1 MVQKVAI
8 VIHDGV
14 QALDIAGPVDAFME
28 ANAFIAPGDGY
39 EVVLVAADR
48 RPLRASRGMRIAADV
63 SFAEARDDFAILLV
77 AGGPALPVAAPEPA
91 LPQWLHGAPDRSG
104 TTGSELGR
112 GAWGERLCRY
122 V

>member
-48 RPLRASRGMRIAADV
+48 QPLRASSGMRISADV

-77 AGGPALPVAAPEPA
+77 AGGPALPVAAPDPA
-91 LPQWLHGAPDRSG
+91 LTQWLCRAPARAAISGDRQSP
-104 TTGSELGR
+104 
-112 GAWGERLCRY
+112 RLNSSH
-122 V
+122 

>member
-28 ANAFIAPGDGY
+28 ANAFIAPGDGS

-48 RPLRASRGMRIAADV
+48 QPLRASSGMRIAADV
-63 SFAEARDDFAILLV
+63 SFAEARDDFAIPLV
-77 AGGPALPVAAPEPA
+77 AGGPALHVAATAPA
-91 LPQWLHGAPDRSG
+91 LTQWPSASASR
-104 TTGSELGR
+104 T
-112 GAWGERLCRY
+112 ER
-122 V
+122 VGQDV